1 MALAL
6 ILVIHALETYF
17 LNPKILGG
25 ASRIHPVLIV
35 LALVLGE
42 HYFGVAGA
50 LLAVPV
56 ASLVAS
62 AFKFIHRKAQEL
74 DSPSPPPPG
83 G

>member
-1 MALAL
+1 MSLAGAGGPGEVLFVGPPVASPTVTSVPSERALL
-6 ILVIHALETYF
+6 T
-17 LNPKILGG
+17 
-25 ASRIHPVLIV
+25 
-35 LALVLGE
+35 VLGE

-74 DSPSPPPPG
+74 DYPSPPPPG